1 MNTKREQLNDTKV
14 RFKVKDTPGHIS
26 AKKGADILIQ
36 EATTQRLKVMTYN
49 IHYGIG
55 RDRKYRLDRIIS
67 VIKNENPDVVAL
79 QEIDKGISRTNFDD
93 QPRIIAE
100 ALDMHFHHCVN
111 RYIGNGEFGIA
122 TLSRFPIKKK
132 RRHNISFSTR
142 FSVRPVEPR
151 GALFADIFFDSAYL
165 HVFNIHLGLGV
176 RERIYQR
183 RKLLSES
190 VLLDKMLRDP
200 IIVLGDFNDSV
211 ISVVNSGIENHFNDA
226 FKLSGGKDG
235 ATFRWGPIKLRL
247 DRIYT
252 SDNLRPVES
261 YVVNTRSS
269 RLASDH
275 KPLVAIVETKT

>member
-1 MNTKREQLNDTKV
+1 MMEK
-14 RFKVKDTPGHIS
+14 
-26 AKKGADILIQ
+26 
-36 EATTQRLKVMTYN
+36 RLKIMTYN

-55 RDRKYRLDRIIS
+55 RDGKYRLSRIID

-79 QEIDKGISRTNFDD
+79 QEIDKGIPRTNLDD
-93 QPRIIAE
+93 QPRIIAD
-100 ALDMHFHHCVN
+100 ALGMHFHHCVN
-111 RYIGNGEFGIA
+111 CYISSGEFGIA
-122 TLSRFPIKKK
+122 TLSRFPIRKK
-132 RRHNISFSTR
+132 RRHNISFDTR

-151 GALFADIFFDSAYL
+151 GALFTDIFVNSTSL

-190 VLLDKMLRDP
+190 ILLDKMLRDP

-211 ISVVNSGIENHFNDA
+211 ISVVNSGIENHFDDV

-252 SDNLRPVES
+252 SDKLRPVES
-261 YVVNTRSS
+261 YVVNNRLS

-275 KPLVAIVETKT
+275 KPLVAVVEVKTQ